1 MAEPVPEPT
10 ATQLVTVA
18 EIMMVDADEV
28 LDLVSADSQLIS
40 NAKWALTLADI
51 TTWTSLVDE
60 ANDVKRVGSI
70 EFFENNIGVS
80 RLAFRNKLRQR
91 YGLDLLM
98 VETGSFLTAVTSL
111 EWF

>member
-10 ATQLVTVA
+10 AAQLVTVA
-18 EIMMVDADEV
+18 EIMMEDADEV
-28 LDLVSADSQLIS
+28 LDLVSQDSQAIS

-70 EFFENNIGVS
+70 EFFENNIEIS
-80 RLAFRNKLRQR
+80 RLAFRNKVRLR
-91 YGLDLLM
+91 YGLDALPT
-98 VETGSFLTAVTSL
+98 ETGQFLTAVTSL